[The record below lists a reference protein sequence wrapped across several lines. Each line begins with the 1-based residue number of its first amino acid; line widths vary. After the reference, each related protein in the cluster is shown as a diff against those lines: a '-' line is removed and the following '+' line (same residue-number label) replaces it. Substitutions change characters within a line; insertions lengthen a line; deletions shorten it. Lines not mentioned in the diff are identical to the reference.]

1 MAFAEWTN
9 DYSVNVAE
17 IDDQHKKLFAMI
29 DEYYQAL
36 GRKEQTEAL
45 AELLE
50 GLAQYAATHFHNEEV
65 YFDKFGYQHAEAHKQ
80 AHADLVARVTD
91 IAARARQGVA
101 VLNMELATFL
111 RDWLNE
117 HIKGLDTQYS
127 QCFNEIGETS
137 PLTSPPAEPICNS
150 APRAVFYSLCE
161 SASPGPKH
169 DCSTWNNRVAPRVN
183 LLSTFS
189 ASLL

>member
-1 MAFAEWTN
+1 MAFAEWTQE
-9 DYSVNVAE
+9 YSVNVVE

-29 DEYYQAL
+29 DDYYEAL

-45 AELLE
+45 AELLD
-50 GLAQYAATHFHNEEV
+50 GLAQYAATHFSNEEA
-65 YFDKFGYQHAEAHKQ
+65 YFDQFGYEHAEAHKK
-80 AHADLVARVTD
+80 AHADLVGKVTD

-127 QCFNEIGETS
+127 ECFNANG
-137 PLTSPPAEPICNS
+137 LQ
-150 APRAVFYSLCE
+150 
-161 SASPGPKH
+161 
-169 DCSTWNNRVAPRVN
+169 
-183 LLSTFS
+183 
-189 ASLL
+189 

>member
-127 QCFNEIGETS
+127 QCFNDNG
-137 PLTSPPAEPICNS
+137 LA
-150 APRAVFYSLCE
+150 
-161 SASPGPKH
+161 
-169 DCSTWNNRVAPRVN
+169 
-183 LLSTFS
+183 
-189 ASLL
+189 

>member
-1 MAFAEWTN
+1 MAFAEWTQE
-9 DYSVNVAE
+9 YSVNVVE

-29 DEYYQAL
+29 DDYYEAL

-50 GLAQYAATHFHNEEV
+50 GLAQYAATHFSNEEA
-65 YFDKFGYQHAEAHKQ
+65 YFDQFGYEHAEAHKK
-80 AHADLVARVTD
+80 AHADLVSKVTD
-91 IAARARQGVA
+91 IATRARQGVA

-127 QCFNEIGETS
+127 ECFNANG
-137 PLTSPPAEPICNS
+137 L
-150 APRAVFYSLCE
+150 
-161 SASPGPKH
+161 K
-169 DCSTWNNRVAPRVN
+169 
-183 LLSTFS
+183 
-189 ASLL
+189 